1 MEIQIPLVLFTSFLA
16 WSVGIFGTQALLAM
30 KKKGG
35 EIQVPSLIAAVIV
48 LAIGGIA
55 VVFHLTHP
63 FNLFNGFGHLTSGIT
78 QELIAI
84 VILVVVM
91 VIYFLM
97 LRRSE
102 DNSVPAWLAVL
113 AIVAGLILIVA
124 MGHSYMMPSRPA
136 WNSILQL
143 LSLLGAACVLGPATV
158 AIIAG
163 AKKVDIPE
171 LGLFNVVG
179 SLVNAVLVAAFLG
192 IMSMAGG
199 SFESF
204 SQQTFSTA
212 VKLIISY
219 SPFSVTWWQLYD
231 SDPWWA
237 VNSPVTLNSECT
249 PAYQDFKTFPTVS
262 LFSDGAYSGNSAI
275 VATIAIHDAAS
286 LILYGDEHGGELF
299 IGSANNLN
307 EESWAKTSEG
317 HAFSSRPSALSFK
330 YKLDSSDNAPF
341 QVSVSILS
349 EDGTLLASSTAGSS
363 TSVSSWTEYT
373 VPLSYSVTNKK
384 AGMIRM
390 SFKSSESGS
399 ESSRAK
405 TITTLSGEH
414 DIHAGN
420 ILYLDDITLKY
431 E

>member
-204 SQQTFSTA
+204 SYYFDPTHPNNPLKSGADMALTSGSAMGMTVLVVLGALVA
-212 VKLIISY
+212 VIGAFVGKKQENKWLTWGCIILAAGLI
-219 SPFSVTWWQLYD
+219 
-231 SDPWWA
+231 
-237 VNSPVTLNSECT
+237 C
-249 PAYQDFKTFPTVS
+249 
-262 LFSDGAYSGNSAI
+262 
-275 VATIAIHDAAS
+275 TIA
-286 LILYGDEHGGELF
+286 LRVLMYMMGETMFMLY
-299 IGSANNLN
+299 
-307 EESWAKTSEG
+307 
-317 HAFSSRPSALSFK
+317 
-330 YKLDSSDNAPF
+330 
-341 QVSVSILS
+341 
-349 EDGTLLASSTAGSS
+349 
-363 TSVSSWTEYT
+363 
-373 VPLSYSVTNKK
+373 
-384 AGMIRM
+384 
-390 SFKSSESGS
+390 
-399 ESSRAK
+399 
-405 TITTLSGEH
+405 
-414 DIHAGN
+414 
-420 ILYLDDITLKY
+420 
-431 E
+431 

>member
-204 SQQTFSTA
+204 SYYF
-212 VKLIISY
+212 
-219 SPFSVTWWQLYD
+219 
-231 SDPWWA
+231 DPTHP
-237 VNSPVTLNSECT
+237 NNPLKS
-249 PAYQDFKTFPTVS
+249 
-262 LFSDGAYSGNSAI
+262 GADMALTSGNAMGMTVLVVLGAL
-275 VATIAIHDAAS
+275 VAVIGAFVGKKQENKWLTWGCIILAAGLICTIA
-286 LILYGDEHGGELF
+286 LRVLMYMMGETMFMLY
-299 IGSANNLN
+299 
-307 EESWAKTSEG
+307 
-317 HAFSSRPSALSFK
+317 
-330 YKLDSSDNAPF
+330 
-341 QVSVSILS
+341 
-349 EDGTLLASSTAGSS
+349 
-363 TSVSSWTEYT
+363 
-373 VPLSYSVTNKK
+373 
-384 AGMIRM
+384 
-390 SFKSSESGS
+390 
-399 ESSRAK
+399 
-405 TITTLSGEH
+405 
-414 DIHAGN
+414 
-420 ILYLDDITLKY
+420 
-431 E
+431 